1 MADEV
6 IIVQPVVPTIIVNP
20 TIPEVTIA
28 SQGAQGERGPQG
40 PSTIAVGT
48 TTTTAAGTNASVTNV
63 GTSADLIL
71 DFGVPRGN
79 TGAQGAQGDA
89 ATINVGTTTTGAAGT
104 PATVNNSGSTSAA
117 VFNFTIPEGEQG
129 IQGEAGIVAQTTA
142 PVDTDI
148 LWLDTDEPAV
158 APATVSVT
166 APIVNTGTSTNA
178 NIGINLSNI
187 AQKYANPWQIK
198 YRSGYWY
205 ESRNAGVLSNAGA
218 TLNRLY
224 LYPVFIQE
232 SITIDRLGMEVQT
245 QAASSTIRL
254 GIYNSDSNGDPLT
267 LLLDAGTVSGTTT
280 GLKAITVS
288 QTLSTG
294 LYYLAWVWQGAV
306 GRTITYGATATSGN
320 WAPVAS
326 TTQGPSAAYFAQY
339 IYPGDNITGSLPLT
353 WSGNS
358 PTSAAA
364 TRIQWRIA

>member
-89 ATINVGTTTTGAAGT
+89 ATINVGTTTTGAANT

-117 VFNFTIPEGEQG
+117 VFNFTIPQG

-178 NIGINLSNI
+178 NIGISLSNI
-187 AQKYANPWQIK
+187 ASKYANPFQIN

-205 ESRNAGVLSNAGA
+205 ESRNGAVLNNASA

-224 LYPVFIQE
+224 VYPVFIQE

-254 GIYNSDSNGDPLT
+254 GIYNSDSNGEPSSLV
-267 LLLDAGTVSGTTT
+267 LDAGTVSGTTT

-288 QTLSTG
+288 QALTTG
-294 LYYLAWVWQGAV
+294 LYYFAWIWQGGT
-306 GRTITYGATATSGN
+306 GRTITYGPTATSGN
-320 WAPVAS
+320 WAPASS
-326 TTQGPSAAYFAQY
+326 TTQGPSGAYFAQY
-339 IYPGDNITGSLPLT
+339 IQDGITGALPST
-353 WSGNS
+353 WGTVTSI
-358 PTSAAA
+358 TSASA